1 MMESVHD
8 TPSRRQFLRLSA
20 LAAASGCVLGIPPT
34 AYAAGG
40 RLLYGVQLYTVRK
53 EQAADFPGLLRALR
67 QIGFTQLELNQ
78 LAFTRPATTLRKMIE
93 DAGLSVPSSH
103 LSGDIEANLD
113 YARQLGLKYVV
124 TMLPK
129 PNPISLDDYRA
140 VAAKFNRW
148 GTSVRDQGMQ
158 FAFLSHGHEFLPQE
172 GSTGFEQLMQNTDPT
187 LVKLEVDIYWLVQA
201 GVDPAD
207 FLRRY
212 RNRIHLLH
220 VKDRIAGVPTSYAA
234 DTTAEH
240 FTELG
245 KGTIAWPALLHQARH
260 QGIRYVFIDQDKTEM
275 PVLES
280 LKQSLAYLRTLK
292 P

>member
-1 MMESVHD
+1 MMESTHD

-34 AYAAGG
+34 AYASSG

-103 LSGDIEANLD
+103 LSGDIEAHLD

-124 TMLPK
+124 TMLPR
-129 PNPISLDDYRA
+129 PNPTSLDDYRA

-148 GTSVRDQGMQ
+148 GAGVRDQGMQ

-172 GSTGFEQLMQNTDPT
+172 GSTGFEQLMQNTDPA

-212 RNRIHLLH
+212 RNRICLLH

-234 DTTAEH
+234 DATAEH

-245 KGTIAWPALLHQARH
+245 KGTIAWPALLHQARR

-280 LKQSLAYLRTLK
+280 LKQSFAYLRTLK
-292 P
+292 L